1 MSFSIRRRVCV
12 LDYGVG
18 NQTSIMASLERMG
31 YQVVLSKKYSEL
43 KNEEII
49 FLPGV
54 GYFPYAM
61 DNLEKSGIGKF
72 LVELHHK
79 NEKKIIGICLG
90 MQLFFESSEEG
101 SRDGL
106 GVIPGK
112 VIRFKNKE
120 CHVGWN
126 IVDPKK
132 NDILENKA
140 GFYFNHSYHV
150 SCKNKYVYGI
160 SNYQKD
166 FPVLVKSNNFYG
178 LQFHPEKSQNAGVHI
193 IKKIIGS

>member
-1 MSFSIRRRVCV
+1 MNISFRRRVCV

-18 NQTSIMASLERMG
+18 NQTSLMASLERMG
-31 YQVVLSKKYSEL
+31 YQVVLSKKYSDL

-61 DNLEKSGIGKF
+61 DNLEKSGIGEF
-72 LVELHHK
+72 LVDLHHK

-106 GVIPGK
+106 GIIPGN
-112 VIRFKNKE
+112 VVRFKNKE

-126 IVDPKK
+126 IVDPRT
-132 NDILENKA
+132 NDILENRA
-140 GFYFNHSYHV
+140 GFYFNHSYYAT
-150 SCKNKYVYGI
+150 CKNKYIYGI
-160 SNYQKD
+160 SNYQKN

-193 IKKIIGS
+193 LKKIVGS